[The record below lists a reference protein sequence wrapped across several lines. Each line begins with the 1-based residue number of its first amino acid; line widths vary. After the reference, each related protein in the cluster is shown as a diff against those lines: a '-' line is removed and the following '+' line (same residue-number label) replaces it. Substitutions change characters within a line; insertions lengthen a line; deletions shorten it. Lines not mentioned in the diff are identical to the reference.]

1 MVRRVLWVE
10 RDQIEAYLD
19 FEIRNGGIILESRRA
34 GSASVEP
41 WTGFPS
47 GAHRRS
53 GRGGDEDMVETVM
66 SVEEHYP
73 SGFG

>member
-1 MVRRVLWVE
+1 M
-10 RDQIEAYLD
+10 EAYLD
-19 FEIRNGGIILESRRA
+19 FEIRNGGIILESRRT
-34 GSASVEP
+34 GSISVEP

-47 GAHRRS
+47 GAHRRR
-53 GRGGDEDMVETVM
+53 GREADRDIVETVM